1 MKFTLSL
8 RDYID
13 QYITNLENGDN
24 HCPVCYE
31 QVMNDDDKDITHLI
45 DCYKEQLITYVL
57 ASYHDKYGDIP
68 EVTDEFM
75 QTLNTRVWQEMERM
89 YKPT

>member
-31 QVMNDDDKDITHLI
+31 QVMNDDDKDISIEVIKDPEIVIQNVDLDKPDLLKPENDNLI
-45 DCYKEQLITYVL
+45 GDLSIDLETGIENNKETQFI
-57 ASYHDKYGDIP
+57 
-68 EVTDEFM
+68 
-75 QTLNTRVWQEMERM
+75 
-89 YKPT
+89 